1 MYLSCGYPE
10 ENVLSSLLF
19 VEKRNRRC
27 KVAPPIGLGPMTDWL
42 TAMKGSIPL
51 DSSDRA
57 FAITD
62 SVLDNFAMFCRV
74 DLQRANKTVKMHINA
89 LKRYT
94 REMGNTI
101 DATKIRN
108 WLFKYRNKNINP
120 RTYRWFLCAIKVF
133 CRDYLK
139 KGEWVQTLKFPRID
153 LKLITQLPTK
163 DELKQFFEALPNTKA
178 RTVFLLYASTG
189 LRKSEIFN
197 ATINQE
203 TRAITPNNHE
213 QYSTKN
219 SYVSFYNI
227 ETEQYLKQIN
237 YNLSLSEVSI
247 RRWFKIAYNITKIRI
262 TPQMLRQW
270 FCVEMTDLGVSD
282 RYIDC
287 FCGRTPHSIL
297 ARHYTDYSPT
307 KLKQIYDR
315 ANLTVLHNQ

>member
-1 MYLSCGYPE
+1 
-10 ENVLSSLLF
+10 
-19 VEKRNRRC
+19 
-27 KVAPPIGLGPMTDWL
+27 
-42 TAMKGSIPL
+42 L
-51 DSSDRA
+51 DSSRRA
-57 FAITD
+57 FTITD
-62 SVLDNFAMFCRV
+62 SVLDSFAMFCRV

-89 LKRYT
+89 LRRYT

-101 DATKIRN
+101 DALKIRN

-120 RTYRWFLCAIKVF
+120 RTYRWFLCAVKVF

-153 LKLITQLPTK
+153 LKLITQLPSK
-163 DELKQFFEALPNTKA
+163 EDLQQFFNALPHDKA
-178 RTVFLLYASTG
+178 KAIFLLYCSSG
-189 LRKSEIFN
+189 LRKSEIFD
-197 ATINQE
+197 ATINRE
-203 TRAITPNNHE
+203 TRAIIPNNHE

-219 SYVSFYNI
+219 SYVSFYNS

-237 YNLSLSEVSI
+237 HDLRASEISI
-247 RRWFKIAYNITKIRI
+247 RRWFKTASNKIGIKI

-315 ANLTVLHNQ
+315 ANLTILQQQAITA